1 MTDEAHMSKKVLIVD
16 DSSIVRMQVGR
27 LLTDEG
33 FIVVEAI
40 DGVDATE
47 KLAASPDAKLII
59 CDITMPRM
67 SGLEFLSTI
76 RQNGSPPVPIVMLT
90 TEGRPEMI
98 QKAKALGA
106 KGWLVKPFK
115 PDHLLSVVK
124 KLTSAV

>member
-1 MTDEAHMSKKVLIVD
+1 MTKKVLIVD

-27 LLTDEG
+27 LLTEEG
-33 FIVVEAI
+33 FTVVEAI
-40 DGVDATE
+40 DGLDATE
-47 KLAASPDAKLII
+47 KLASSPDAKLII

-76 RQNGSPPVPIVMLT
+76 RKDGVQPVPIVMLT
-90 TEGRPEMI
+90 TEGRPDMI

-115 PDHLLSVVK
+115 PEHLLSVVK
-124 KLTSAV
+124 KLTSAA